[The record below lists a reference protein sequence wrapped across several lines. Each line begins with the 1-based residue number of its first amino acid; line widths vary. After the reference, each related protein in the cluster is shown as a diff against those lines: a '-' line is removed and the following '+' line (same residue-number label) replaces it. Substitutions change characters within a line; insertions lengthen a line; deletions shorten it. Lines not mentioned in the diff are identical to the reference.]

1 MGSPDDIR
9 ADEAPSKAVPGHTHS
24 KTAEAEFLLTDLLR
38 DVSRSFYIT
47 LRLLPRSIRDQIGLA
62 YLLARAT
69 DTIADTGAI
78 SVEQRLETLQQ
89 LRSRILENDSR
100 PLDLPEL
107 RAQQSSAAERLLL
120 ERIDEA
126 LNLLRRTDPVD
137 RQSIQQVLEIITSGQ
152 ELDLRRF
159 GYASERN
166 IVALKTDAELDDYT
180 YRVAG
185 CVGEFWTRICFRH
198 LAPPAQLSLEEMIT
212 KGVRFGQGLQLVNI
226 LRDIPADL
234 RIGRCYLPA
243 EELALIGLRP
253 VDLLEPANQQK
264 LKPLYDKLLARA
276 DANLATAWSYV
287 LELPRSWVRMRV
299 ACALPVLIGVKTLNK
314 LRGANVL
321 NPDNRIKVSR
331 QDMKKIM
338 RASILFYPVNSVWK
352 NLPARII
359 RT

>member
-1 MGSPDDIR
+1 MSGSSP
-9 ADEAPSKAVPGHTHS
+9 AGAQL
-24 KTAEAEFLLTDLLR
+24 LLTDLLR
-38 DVSRSFYIT
+38 DVSRSFYLT
-47 LRLLPRSIRDQIGLA
+47 LRMLPGAIRKQIGLA

-78 SVEQRLETLQQ
+78 SVEQRLETLEQ
-89 LRSRILENDSR
+89 LRSRILGEDSQ
-100 PLDLPEL
+100 PLPLPEL
-107 RAQQSSAAERLLL
+107 RAQQSSPAERILL

-126 LNLLRRTDPVD
+126 LSLLRETEKAD
-137 RQSIQQVLEIITSGQ
+137 RQSIQRVLETITSGQ

-159 GYASERN
+159 KEASAGH
-166 IVALKTDAELDDYT
+166 IVPLQTDAELDDYT

-198 LAPPAQLSLEEMIT
+198 LKAPAGLSEEGLIK
-212 KGVRFGQGLQLVNI
+212 KGVRFGKGLQLVNI
-226 LRDIPADL
+226 LRDLPADL
-234 RIGRCYLPA
+234 RLGRCYLPE
-243 EELALIGLRP
+243 EELSSLGLRP
-253 VDLLEPANQQK
+253 ADLLEPANEQRLRPLYQK
-264 LKPLYDKLLARA
+264 LLGRA
-276 DANLATAWSYV
+276 DEHLSTAWLYV
-287 LELPRSWVRMRV
+287 LDLPRSWVRVRV

-321 NPDNRIKVSR
+321 NPDIRIKVSR
-331 QDMKKIM
+331 QDVKQIM